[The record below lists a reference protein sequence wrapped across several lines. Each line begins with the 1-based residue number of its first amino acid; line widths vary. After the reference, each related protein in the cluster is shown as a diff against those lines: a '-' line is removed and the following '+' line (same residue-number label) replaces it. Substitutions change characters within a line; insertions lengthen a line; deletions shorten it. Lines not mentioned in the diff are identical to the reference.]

1 VALNLYEQAMPQR
14 RQPQDAV
21 ERAHQLTLQR
31 LRYEAELARRRDA
44 RVAPDTRLVADALDR
59 RGETAWQAL
68 QEAEA
73 PFDRRPPLPEN
84 IIPFAIPQP
93 LRTAFTSL
101 GAALPPRWPQETLR
115 RAQRKARWRW
125 LLDNVVWQ
133 RMTRETLQTRMVW
146 RGGAVSELAVPSP
159 VGTLRDGHG
168 CAEMEAQLLA
178 LAPQG
183 KSAEERAQLLT
194 TQALRSPQRPRVLP
208 RTVHTI
214 RLQHGHLHRYR
225 GPRPRQVSGW
235 LTVSPLALALGG
247 KAHGVYH
254 LIRRGQIIVTRD
266 PATRLSLFPDRPDT
280 LENFRRLPHGHI
292 THLRV

>member
-44 RVAPDTRLVADALDR
+44 RVAPDTPLVADALDR

-73 PFDRRPPLPEN
+73 QFDRRPPLPEN

-146 RGGAVSELAVPSP
+146 RGGLSVSWQSP
-159 VGTLRDGHG
+159 VPWEPCVMGTGVRRWRRSSSRSHPKANRLKRGPSSSPPKRCGRPNARACCPVRSTPFASSTGTSTATGAHVRARYRDG
-168 CAEMEAQLLA
+168 
-178 LAPQG
+178 
-183 KSAEERAQLLT
+183 
-194 TQALRSPQRPRVLP
+194 
-208 RTVHTI
+208 
-214 RLQHGHLHRYR
+214 
-225 GPRPRQVSGW
+225 
-235 LTVSPLALALGG
+235 
-247 KAHGVYH
+247 
-254 LIRRGQIIVTRD
+254 
-266 PATRLSLFPDRPDT
+266 
-280 LENFRRLPHGHI
+280 
-292 THLRV
+292 